1 MIERLDIELLT
12 TFVTIVDCKGFT
24 RAATR
29 LGRTQ
34 SSVSMQLKRLEE
46 RLGRRLIDRSARNAR
61 PTEEGYVLL
70 EYARRIVDLSE
81 EAELR
86 MLAPRLAGRVRV
98 GLPEWIAHDRLQML
112 LGRFNRAHPD
122 VHLIVRVGS
131 GMELR
136 NAIAMGELDVAL
148 AIRPPD
154 ETGPAVHREP
164 LLWVGARSICP
175 KLQGEV
181 PLALFSDP
189 CPYRDMIIDTLT
201 DAGIAWR
208 EVFTSSSMASV
219 RGAVQAGLGISIFPE
234 SALEEGP
241 NGLQRLE
248 GFPAL
253 PHTELTVYE
262 GPNLPE
268 SPAAHLGAYLRES
281 VTTGPTAHSQPQQ
294 WSAEAV
300 A

>member
-131 GMELR
+131 GTELR

-154 ETGPAVHREP
+154 ESGPAVHREP

-175 KLQGEV
+175 KLQGEI

-189 CPYRDMIIDTLT
+189 CPYRDLIVDTLT
-201 DAGIAWR
+201 DAGDRVARGIHEQQHGERSW
-208 EVFTSSSMASV
+208 
-219 RGAVQAGLGISIFPE
+219 RGAGGSRNIHFPGKRAGGRPQRAAAAGRLP
-234 SALEEGP
+234 AP
-241 NGLQRLE
+241 AVHRADGLRGTE
-248 GFPAL
+248 PA
-253 PHTELTVYE
+253 
-262 GPNLPE
+262 
-268 SPAAHLGAYLRES
+268 
-281 VTTGPTAHSQPQQ
+281 
-294 WSAEAV
+294 
-300 A
+300 